1 MNNRPKRTNSSKT
14 VKNRKIFG
22 QWLFFLSIGLF
33 IILGVRFAYIG
44 IFKDVQNVNLKNRAE
59 KLYTQQHV
67 IQAKRGTIYDA
78 NSNAIAEDTN
88 TYTIYAVIDKSQKS
102 TDGKPLYVTNKQ
114 KTAEILAKYLEIS
127 PAKVRK
133 VLTPSKPNTFQV
145 EFGSAGANISIATK
159 QKIENAHL
167 SGINFIATPSR
178 EYPNGKFASQLVGL
192 AQPQTDKKTQQTS
205 LVGQMGI
212 EKALNSQLTGENGIK
227 KSKTDT
233 SGYQI
238 NGSQQVSKKVKNG
251 NDVYTTLD
259 NKLQTLLENSMDTAY
274 KGSRA
279 ESMNAMVMDVKTG
292 KIVAATQRPTFNSD
306 TKSGIEKMWRN
317 TLIEDTYEPGSTMK
331 VFTMSAAIDSGHFNP
346 NAYYRSGT
354 YQIGGGQVTDWNKG
368 GWGAITYKE
377 GFFRSSNVAMAHLEQ
392 LMGAK
397 TWKKYLNKFGFFK
410 PVNVGL
416 GTEASGST
424 PFKGALEQAN
434 TAFGQGITVT
444 SVQMMQG
451 FSAVANDGTMLK
463 PYFISKVKN
472 PTTGKTI
479 KSYHKKV
486 VGHPISKSTAKKVRK
501 YMQGVIYSKV
511 GTGGLYKI
519 PGYRIAGKTGTAQIG
534 SAHGY
539 ETGSTNYIYSFVG
552 MAPAKNPQY
561 VMYITLKKPK
571 NTTQV
576 AEKFMAPVFQQVMKQ
591 ALDEKKAQS
600 SKSNNLV
607 KVPKVVGKQAVKAQ
621 TLLTDKKL
629 QPVMLGSGTKVSSQS
644 FAANQSVLQKSRI
657 FVKTNGQMTMPDL
670 SGWSKSDVDRFA
682 NFAGLKLTQKGSGF
696 VKNQSIKSGTVFHK
710 NQTISVTFESK

>member
-78 NSNAIAEDTN
+78 NNNAIAEDTN
-88 TYTIYAVIDKSQKS
+88 TYTIYAVIDKNQKS
-102 TDGKPLYVTNKQ
+102 ASGKPLYVTNKQ
-114 KTAEILAKYLEIS
+114 RTAEVLSKYLGLSQTKIREI
-127 PAKVRK
+127 
-133 VLTPSKPNTFQV
+133 LTPSKPNTFQV
-145 EFGSAGANISIATK
+145 EFGSVGANISIATK
-159 QKIENAHL
+159 QKIESANL
-167 SGINFIATPSR
+167 NGINFIATPSR
-178 EYPNGKFASQLVGL
+178 EYPNGKFASQLIGL
-192 AQPQTDKKTQQTS
+192 AQPMTNKKNQQTS

-212 EKALNSQLTGENGIK
+212 EKALNSQLTGVNGIK

-238 NGSQQVSKKVKNG
+238 NDSQQISKKVKNG

-259 NKLQTLLENSMDTAY
+259 NKLQTLLENSMDAAY
-274 KGSRA
+274 KSSQS
-279 ESMNAMVMDVKTG
+279 ESMNAMVMNAKTG
-292 KIVAATQRPTFNSD
+292 EIVAATQRPTFNSD
-306 TKSGIEKMWRN
+306 TKSGIEKLWRN

-331 VFTMSAAIDSGHFNP
+331 VFSLSAAIDSGHFNP
-346 NAYYRSGT
+346 NGYYHSGT
-354 YQIGGGQVTDWNKG
+354 YAIGGGQVTDWDQG
-368 GWGAITYKE
+368 GWGSITYKE

-397 TWKKYLNKFGFFK
+397 TWKTYLNKFGFFE
-410 PVNVGL
+410 PVKVGL
-416 GTEASGST
+416 GTEASGAT
-424 PFKGALEQAN
+424 PFKGTLEQAN

-444 SVQMMQG
+444 AVQMMQG
-451 FSAVANDGTMLK
+451 FSAIANNGTMLK
-463 PYFISKVKN
+463 PYFISKIKN

-486 VGHPISKSTAKKVRK
+486 VGHPITKSTAKKVRQ

-511 GTGGLYKI
+511 GTGGVYEI

-539 ETGSTNYIYSFVG
+539 ESGATNYIYSFVG

-561 VMYITLKKPK
+561 VMYITMKKPK
-571 NTTQV
+571 SRSQV
-576 AEKFMAPVFQQVMKQ
+576 AEKFMSPVFQQVMKQ
-591 ALDEKKAQS
+591 ALDEHKAQS
-600 SKSNNLV
+600 SSQVNFV
-607 KVPKVVGKQAVKAQ
+607 KVPKITGKQVNKAQ
-621 TLLTDKKL
+621 LLLTDKKL
-629 QPVMLGSGTKVSSQS
+629 QPVVLGADSQVLEQS
-644 FAANQSVLQKSRI
+644 FAADQSVLQKSRI
-657 FVKTNGQMTMPDL
+657 FVKTSGQMTMPDL

-682 NFAGLKLTQKGSGF
+682 NFTGLKLTQKGSGF
-696 VKNQSIKSGTVFHK
+696 VKDQSIKSGTVFHK